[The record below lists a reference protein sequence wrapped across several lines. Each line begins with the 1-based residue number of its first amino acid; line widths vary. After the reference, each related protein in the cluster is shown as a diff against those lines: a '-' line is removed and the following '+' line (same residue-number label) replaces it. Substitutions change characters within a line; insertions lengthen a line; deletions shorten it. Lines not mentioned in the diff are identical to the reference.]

1 MCVGVLGRIQGEIV
15 LNWVC
20 FLKGNMR
27 FNNQDISFNLWK
39 FETELKLLNIRFF
52 DKIQLGIF
60 QREIQLTKL
69 TSMTRKTNIIQYTIQ
84 LKAKTLLADSLLLL
98 EVVKHKLNNQ
108 NTWSSQQQN
117 RNRVKTFKETKGST
131 VSIYFIFPYF
141 SDKWACT
148 NR

>member
-1 MCVGVLGRIQGEIV
+1 
-15 LNWVC
+15 
-20 FLKGNMR
+20 MR

-98 EVVKHKLNNQ
+98 EVVKQ
-108 NTWSSQQQN
+108 
-117 RNRVKTFKETKGST
+117 
-131 VSIYFIFPYF
+131 
-141 SDKWACT
+141 
-148 NR
+148 